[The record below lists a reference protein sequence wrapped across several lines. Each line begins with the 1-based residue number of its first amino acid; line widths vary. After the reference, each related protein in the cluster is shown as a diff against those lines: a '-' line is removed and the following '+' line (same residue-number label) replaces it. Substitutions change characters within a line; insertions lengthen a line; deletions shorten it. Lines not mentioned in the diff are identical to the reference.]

1 MNQFS
6 KMDEILA
13 SIKSGGV
20 DTLSVYRD
28 ESAQTKTKVKRI
40 ASLKKEPKKKSKLLF
55 ITDLAIPFNPATG
68 KEDEVYNKINKCRPI
83 MATET
88 AMLMYKKLS
97 AENEATKKAFMV
109 RAGVD
114 NWDLSN
120 INTITEEDK
129 VIFNRYRYPM
139 IFTLNAC
146 NVNIPSFTGNKFGRD
161 YKVDVVR
168 DKATGSLVG
177 EMPVT
182 LKLNKFLGDL
192 VRVEVEEL
200 EAKLKSGELDLNDE
214 DKKKAIGKLYNGVV
228 VGSDRPVNYALA
240 LEIPLA
246 STSMIKNDFQLS
258 ELENADIM
266 DMLRLVR
273 VSTGIREALG
283 KYQDGSYMLLDKY
296 SNFWE
301 FDMLCSND
309 EDPKDLGRNT
319 TYEKAMMGILEHKEF
334 GAFNTSVTD
343 FMNNNEQN
351 DLEKK
356 FLMSAYVTPMTS
368 ELENNLLD
376 AVSNII
382 KPTDVRLNEGVR
394 QANADIIPL
403 LWGEE
408 VAMEL
413 LGEAEMGMAPEGGI
427 DEEASMKMNRMMT
440 ANKEEED
447 DDAFDINALIDGD
460 DDLGA

>member
-1 MNQFS
+1 MNQFT

-13 SIKSGGV
+13 SIKAGGT

-28 ESAQTKTKVKRI
+28 ESAQTKNKVKRI
-40 ASLKKEPKKKSKLLF
+40 ASLKKEQKKKSKLLF
-55 ITDLAIPFNPATG
+55 ITELAIPFNPATG

-83 MATET
+83 MSTET
-88 AMLMYKKLS
+88 AMLMYKKLAS
-97 AENEATKKAFMV
+97 ENEATKNAFEV

-114 NWDLSN
+114 NWDLSDLTN
-120 INTITEEDK
+120 ITEQDK
-129 VIFNRYRYPM
+129 QIFSRYRYPM

-146 NVNIPSFTGNKFGRD
+146 NINIPSFTGNKFGKD

-168 DKATGSLVG
+168 DKATGSIVG

-200 EAKLKSGELDLNDE
+200 EAKIKKGELDLNDE
-214 DKKKAIGKLYNGVV
+214 DKKKAISKLYNGVV

-246 STSMIKNDFQLS
+246 PNSTIKGDFQLAD
-258 ELENADIM
+258 LENEDVM
-266 DMLRLVR
+266 DMLRLVK
-273 VSTGIREALG
+273 VSVGIREALS

-296 SNFWE
+296 NDFWE

-319 TYEKAMMGILEHKEF
+319 TYEKAMMGVENHKDF
-334 GAFNTSVTD
+334 ASFAGAVRD

-376 AVSNII
+376 AVSNFI
-382 KPTDVRLNEGVR
+382 KPGDTRLNEGVR

-413 LGEAEMGMAPEGGI
+413 LGEAEMGMAPAGGI
-427 DEEASMKMNRMMT
+427 DEEESMRMNRMHT
-440 ANKEEED
+440 ATNVEEED
-447 DDAFDINALIDGD
+447 DDSFDIDKLINGD
-460 DDLGA
+460 DDLM